1 MVPKHEVL
9 VSPTHRHIQNPE
21 IARALEKIRRFHA
34 VVKANGGTTVDLV
47 QMAAGNAETAA
58 VGAWV
63 PRPDTSCY
71 PQATSAMLNSR
82 Q

>member
-1 MVPKHEVL
+1 MVHKHEVP

-34 VVKANGGTTVDLV
+34 VVKASGGTTVDLV

-58 VGAWV
+58 VGAGA
-63 PRPDTSCY
+63 PTRDTACHI
-71 PQATSAMLNSR
+71 QGDNMLR
-82 Q
+82 

>member
-1 MVPKHEVL
+1 MVHEHEVP
-9 VSPTHRHIQNPE
+9 VPQTHRHIQNPE

-58 VGAWV
+58 VGAHTCHMMPSAWRTV
-63 PRPDTSCY
+63 LAW
-71 PQATSAMLNSR
+71 ATPSLL
-82 Q
+82 

>member
-1 MVPKHEVL
+1 MVVHEHEVL
-9 VSPTHRHIQNPE
+9 VPLTHRHIQNPE

-58 VGAWV
+58 VGARV
-63 PRPDTSCY
+63 PTSDTAC
-71 PQATSAMLNSR
+71 R
-82 Q
+82 